1 MNDIGIIGHDFGG
14 LSSALAALI
23 RPDIFKATIQMSHPY
38 HTPTAPQLGDK
49 PKAPAVDIQA
59 ELAKLNP
66 PRKHYKW
73 YNSTAGAADDWDHP
87 PQGLEKYLRGYFHL
101 KSADWDK
108 NDPHPLK
115 EWSAKEIEVMPEYY
129 IMAKDDTFPQSIEKN
144 MKGED
149 YSKTESW
156 LSADDLQVYVKE
168 WSRTGFQAALNW
180 YRAQTASTPQ
190 SKKDMLLFAGR
201 KIEVPIGFISGKQ
214 DWGNFQQPG
223 AFETYDNEK
232 AVKAG
237 CFKGAKLIDHA
248 GHWVQQEQS
257 ETVIKEVLAFL
268 KDL

>member
-1 MNDIGIIGHDFGG
+1 
-14 LSSALAALI
+14 
-23 RPDIFKATIQMSHPY
+23 MSHP
-38 HTPTAPQLGDK
+38 HHAPSTPQLGEQ

-59 ELAKLNP
+59 DLAKLSP

-73 YNSTAGAADDWDHP
+73 YNSSAGAANDWNNP

-115 EWSAKEIEVMPEYY
+115 EWSAKQLAVMPEYY
-129 IMAKDDTFPQSIEKN
+129 IMAQDDTFPQTVEKD
-144 MKGED
+144 MRGED

-156 LSADDLQVYVKE
+156 LSSCDLQVYVKE

-180 YRAQTASTPQ
+180 YRAQTASTPP
-190 SKKDMLLFAGR
+190 SKKDMLLYAGR
-201 KIEVPIGFISGKQ
+201 RIEVPCTFISGKQ

-223 AFETYDNEK
+223 AFEAYEDEK
-232 AVKAG
+232 CVKPG
-237 CFKGAKLIDHA
+237 CFKGTRLVDHA

-257 ETVIKEVLAFL
+257 QIVTKEVLDFL
-268 KDL
+268 QGLD